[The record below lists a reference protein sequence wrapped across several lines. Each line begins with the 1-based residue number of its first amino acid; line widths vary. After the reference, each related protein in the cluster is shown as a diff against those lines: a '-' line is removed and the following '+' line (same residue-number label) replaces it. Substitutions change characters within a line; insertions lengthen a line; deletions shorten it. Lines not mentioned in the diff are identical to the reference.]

1 MSNDKIIILGLC
13 GAIGSGKT
21 TVLNIFRE
29 SYGFKVYESDKIA
42 HEIMNPGED
51 VYYKIVKEFGTEI
64 LSDGVMVD
72 DIPVDDIPTDD
83 IPVDDIPTDDIP
95 GDDIPGDDIQGDN
108 IPTDDIPADDIPVD
122 DITAVQINR
131 KKLGNIVF
139 NDKDKLDKLNKIVH
153 PGVIDAIKRDIE
165 KNKTCKRFIIESAI
179 LFESGCD
186 RICHKTVGLCVDYD
200 VRIKRLIESRDIDE
214 KKIKN
219 VLNNQLSNEELEKKC
234 DYIIDNSGSNEDLN
248 IKIKNMI
255 KELESESE
263 L

>member
-72 DIPVDDIPTDD
+72 DIPGDDIPGDD
-83 IPVDDIPTDDIP
+83 IPVDDIP
-95 GDDIPGDDIQGDN
+95 
-108 IPTDDIPADDIPVD
+108 
-122 DITAVQINR
+122 AVQIDR

-139 NDKDKLDKLNKIVH
+139 NDKDKLDKLNKIIH

-186 RICHKTVGLCVDYD
+186 RICHKTVGVCVDYD